1 MRDCYNYV
9 NNEIKLFPDPTL
21 HIKTLREVNRPLG
34 WREPNTEQEQKVTA
48 LLKNGKRKDTG
59 KKKTWFMTCGWI
71 INLLISAA
79 AADRRLHFWPL
90 QNYSPYSTVV
100 IRADGEGKMEA
111 AENSFQIHWRW
122 RWKIHLK
129 KCLFVFLYGVKAMS
143 KSVFIFSSK
152 NPPKLSI
159 YSIYSSAHRFSCH
172 FVCISFFFLSEK
184 NLINISADNTL
195 KQEKILYNK
204 WQDKNRLLLC
214 YYRDLIC
221 LPFAHINGCDEASQK
236 NTYGQIKRRAN
247 KSLTTHGELWQLIKA
262 HTLNDSVIN

>member
-21 HIKTLREVNRPLG
+21 HIKTLREVNCPLG
-34 WREPNTEQEQKVTA
+34 WREPNTEQEQEVTA

-122 RWKIHLK
+122 RWKIDVK
-129 KCLFVFLYGVKAMS
+129 NVFL
-143 KSVFIFSSK
+143 FSYMEQRRCQSPFLFFHPK

-184 NLINISADNTL
+184 N
-195 KQEKILYNK
+195 
-204 WQDKNRLLLC
+204 
-214 YYRDLIC
+214 
-221 LPFAHINGCDEASQK
+221 
-236 NTYGQIKRRAN
+236 
-247 KSLTTHGELWQLIKA
+247 
-262 HTLNDSVIN
+262 